1 MARRIQ
7 RTSPAPKSAGA
18 AAASGGARAGGGAAP
33 ASTRGKR
40 VDADLVTDFTVQLAT
55 LSDAGIPVV
64 KALTILEGQTAPG
77 AFKDILREI
86 TEDVSGG
93 SPLSEAMAK
102 HDRVFDHLYSSMVR
116 AGEVGGV
123 LDRVLNRLA
132 VFREKAAEIRS
143 KIKSA
148 LIYPA
153 VLVLFAI
160 VVIAAVVMVVI
171 PKFKEIFE
179 SFNVDLP
186 EPTRILLGI
195 SGFMT
200 TWWYLVIGIPVLL
213 FVVHNI
219 MVRRNRGYRRGWHA
233 LLLKVPFLGPV
244 LGRSMTA
251 QFARTFGTLVQAGVP
266 HLDALGI
273 CRDTSGNEVLVD
285 AVEDIRRTVREG
297 EGIARPMGETGLFDD
312 VVTNMVDV
320 GEETGELDGMLL
332 KVADA
337 YDIQVDRKLNAFFKV
352 LEPAILIFM
361 AVVIGGLVIALIMP
375 LTEMMQTI
383 GSQA

>member
-7 RTSPAPKSAGA
+7 RTSPAPKSAT
-18 AAASGGARAGGGAAP
+18 AASGGARGGGGAP
-33 ASTRGKR
+33 ASTHGKR

-64 KALTILEGQTAPG
+64 KALTILEGQTSPG

-132 VFREKAAEIRS
+132 IFREKAAEIRS

-153 VLVLFAI
+153 VLVLFAV

-200 TWWYLVIGIPVLL
+200 TWWYLVLGLPVLL
-213 FVVHNI
+213 FVLHSVF
-219 MVRRNRGYRRGWHA
+219 VRRNRGYRRGWHA
-233 LLLKVPFLGPV
+233 LLLKIPFLGPV
-244 LGRSMTA
+244 LNRSMTA

-273 CRDTSGNEVLVD
+273 CRDTSSNEVLVD

-337 YDIQVDRKLNAFFKV
+337 YDVQVDRKLDGFFKV

>member
-7 RTSPAPKSAGA
+7 RTSPAPKSA
-18 AAASGGARAGGGAAP
+18 AAASGGARAAGGGAP

-64 KALTILEGQTAPG
+64 KALTILEGQTSPG
-77 AFKDILREI
+77 PFKNILREI

-93 SPLSEAMAK
+93 APLSEAMAK

-132 VFREKAAEIRS
+132 VFREKAAEIKS

-160 VVIAAVVMVVI
+160 IVIAAVVMFVI

-179 SFNVDLP
+179 SFDVDLP

-200 TWWYLVIGIPVLL
+200 QWWYLVIGLPVLL
-213 FVVHNI
+213 FVLHNI
-219 MVRRNRGYRRGWHA
+219 FVRRNRGYRRSWHA
-233 LLLKVPFLGPV
+233 LLLKIPFLGPV
-244 LGRSMTA
+244 LSRSMTA
-251 QFARTFGTLVQAGVP
+251 SFARTFGTLVQAGVP
-266 HLDALGI
+266 HLDALEI
-273 CRDTSGNEVLVD
+273 CRDTSANEVLVD

-337 YDIQVDRKLNAFFKV
+337 YDVQVDRKLNAFFKV

>member
-7 RTSPAPKSAGA
+7 RTSPAPKRAGA
-18 AAASGGARAGGGAAP
+18 SSGASPGAGGGTGAP
-33 ASTRGKR
+33 ANVRGKR
-40 VDADLVTDFTVQLAT
+40 VDGDLVTDFTVQLAT

-64 KALTILEGQTAPG
+64 KALTILEGQTPPG
-77 AFKDILREI
+77 PFKGILREI

-102 HDRVFDHLYSSMVR
+102 HDRVFDHLYSSMVK

-132 VFREKAAEIRS
+132 VFREKAADIRS
-143 KIKSA
+143 KIKQA

-153 VLVLFAI
+153 VLVFFAI
-160 VVIAAVVMVVI
+160 GVIAAVVMVVI

-200 TWWYLVIGIPVLL
+200 QWWYLVLGLPLL
-213 FVVHNI
+213 FFVVHNI
-219 MVRRNRGYRRGWHA
+219 AVRKSRGYRRGWHA
-233 LLLKVPFLGPV
+233 VLLKIPFLGPV
-244 LGRSMTA
+244 LNRSMTA
-251 QFARTFGTLVQAGVP
+251 SFTRTFGTLVQAGVP

-337 YDIQVDRKLNAFFKV
+337 YDVQVDRKLAAFFKV

-361 AVVIGGLVIALIMP
+361 AIVIGGLVIALIMP

>member
-7 RTSPAPKSAGA
+7 RTSPAPKSA
-18 AAASGGARAGGGAAP
+18 AAASGGARAGGGTAP

-64 KALTILEGQTAPG
+64 KALTILEGQTSPG
-77 AFKDILREI
+77 AFKDVLREI

-132 VFREKAAEIRS
+132 VFREKAADIRS

-160 VVIAAVVMVVI
+160 IVIAAVVMVVI

-186 EPTRILLGI
+186 EPTRILLAI

-200 TWWYLVIGIPVLL
+200 TWWYLVIGLPILMFVL
-213 FVVHNI
+213 HNI
-219 MVRRNRGYRRGWHA
+219 FVRRNRGYRRGWHA
-233 LLLKVPFLGPV
+233 LLLKIPFLGPV
-244 LGRSMTA
+244 LSRSMTA

-337 YDIQVDRKLNAFFKV
+337 YDVQVDRKLNAFFKV

-361 AVVIGGLVIALIMP
+361 AVVIGALVIALIMP